1 MEKEMRN
8 RYFSAII
15 SDLKCN
21 YDFVM
26 DGAITPEQNVDD
38 KINKGKKDEIKYAK
52 MKDVNRK

>member
-26 DGAITPEQNVDD
+26 DGAITPEQNADD
-38 KINKGKKDEIKYAK
+38 IIKKEKKDEINYAK
-52 MKDVNRK
+52 TKDTNKK

>member
-8 RYFSAII
+8 RYFSAVI
-15 SDLKCN
+15 SDLKCS

-38 KINKGKKDEIKYAK
+38 NSKKGKKDEIKYPK
-52 MKDVNRK
+52 TKENDEK